1 MMNTQQNTQIQ
12 IEYWTNMYINHNDT
26 YNNWCPQSIK
36 DEVEEE
42 EENDC
47 CIMCLHP
54 KCECKKY
61 YICNNCNGPFACF
74 LDVDEIICAGEEDT
88 CSSCYGIKCY
98 TCNEFKYWEN
108 FEDELTEV
116 KHEDE
121 TNFKN
126 KFDKVI
132 NELNNLDKKHYCN
145 KHFNRYMKLCNYE
158 NVAMLLFKS
167 LRNDV
172 RHKNVFGILDITTD
186 FINYRKNNKLGL
198 VCIDRGNLKN
208 GIEILNMR
216 IGKNNQTQKYNYGR
230 YEEEDEIKRHT
241 ITELK
246 TFCKM
251 NSIKGYSKFDKLKV
265 VQSLMKL

>member
-1 MMNTQQNTQIQ
+1 MMTEQEIKQQ
-12 IEYWTNMYINHNDT
+12 IEYWTNMYNNHNDT
-26 YNNWCPQSIK
+26 YNVWCPQCFK
-36 DEVEEE
+36 DEIEQQEE

-47 CIMCLHP
+47 CVMCLHP
-54 KCECKKY
+54 KCECEKY
-61 YICNNCNGPFACF
+61 YICNKCNGPFACF

-88 CSSCYGIKCY
+88 CFSCYGIKCY
-98 TCNEFKYWEN
+98 TCNEFKYWEH

-132 NELNNLDKKHYCN
+132 NELNNLDKKHNCFE
-145 KHFNRYMKLCNYE
+145 HFNRGMKKRKYDSID
-158 NVAMLLFKS
+158 MLLYKS
-167 LRNDV
+167 LRPEV
-172 RHKNVFGILDITTD
+172 THKNVFGILDINKD
-186 FINYRKNNKLGL
+186 NINFRFNNKVGKVRLNA
-198 VCIDRGNLKN
+198 IKN

-251 NSIKGYSKFDKLKV
+251 NGIKGYSKFDKLKI